1 MTPGGVTDV
10 TPMQRNSTSV
20 GHDPLG
26 GLEVAGSKVTGS
38 EVTGLEVTIHDPLA
52 LPVRGRAVKGH
63 RVGGRDPFCGLQ
75 VAESKITGSV
85 RGHRVGVHIRSLCR
99 LEVAR
104 LKVTG
109 SVRGHRVGGHDPLAL
124 PVRGRAVKGHRDA
137 GHRVGG
143 RDPFC
148 WLQVVESKVTGS
160 EVTGSEVTIRSADAP
175 TRACTRGLTSDCR
188 RSSSAPVT

>member
-38 EVTGLEVTIHDPLA
+38 EVTGSEVTMRSLCRLEVARLKVA
-52 LPVRGRAVKGH
+52 GSVKGH

-75 VAESKITGSV
+75 VAESKG
-85 RGHRVGVHIRSLCR
+85 
-99 LEVAR
+99 
-104 LKVTG
+104 TG

-124 PVRGRAVKGHRDA
+124 PVRGRAVKDHRVG
-137 GHRVGG
+137 GHRVGD

-148 WLQVVESKVTGS
+148 GLQVEESKVTGS

-188 RSSSAPVT
+188 RSSSAPVTWSCFIRLSGEDHILTPSREND

>member
-26 GLEVAGSKVTGS
+26 GLEVAGQRSPGQRSQGWRSRSTIRSLCRLEVARLKVAGSVKGHRDGGRDPFCGLQVAESKGTGS
-38 EVTGLEVTIHDPLA
+38 VRGHRVGCHDPLA
-52 LPVRGRAVKGH
+52 LSVRGRAVKGH

-75 VAESKITGSV
+75 VA
-85 RGHRVGVHIRSLCR
+85 
-99 LEVAR
+99 
-104 LKVTG
+104 
-109 SVRGHRVGGHDPLAL
+109 
-124 PVRGRAVKGHRDA
+124 
-137 GHRVGG
+137 
-143 RDPFC
+143 
-148 WLQVVESKVTGS
+148 ESKVTGS